1 MSAIPYRGLRTN
13 KLWGDF
19 MYDLII
25 KNGKII
31 DGTGENPYFADLAIK
46 NGKIVRISEDITG
59 SKKTIDASGLTVTP
73 GFIDSHSHSDS
84 TILEFP
90 DQVEKAEQG
99 ITTSI
104 GGQCG
109 STSAPIG
116 IEDETYDVGSFG
128 KSTEVFKTMGTFLDI
143 AKDVPQGSNIAVFVG
158 HSALRKAVIGSYNRS
173 PSAKE
178 LEKMGM
184 LLREG
189 IEHGAL
195 GVSFGL
201 IYPPCCFA
209 KTDELIYLATVA
221 AECGGM
227 VSAHIRDEG
236 YKLVEACEE
245 FINII
250 KSSGARGVFSHHK
263 AMYKENWG
271 KVNITL
277 EMIDKANQEGCDIYC
292 DVYPYTASHT
302 SLSARF
308 IPKEYHSGGNLALV
322 DNLTDTVIRE
332 KIKKV
337 NIEKFGAHD
346 DLNWVLI
353 TNCPAYPEYK
363 GLRLSE
369 IAKIHEKDVYDTI
382 FDLLIESKNACSACY
397 FLMCEEDLETVLS
410 HPRAM
415 ICTDSPVRGSKEVY
429 HPRLRGSFPRA
440 LGRYVRERS
449 VVPLHEMIRKMT
461 SMPATVYGL
470 QGKGLIREGFD
481 ADICIFDA
489 DKIIDRSDFI
499 SCHERAEGLNY
510 VLINGTIVVKNAVY
524 NGTRAGKVLV

>member
-1 MSAIPYRGLRTN
+1 M
-13 KLWGDF
+13 F
-19 MYDLII
+19 DLII

-31 DGTGENPYFADLAIK
+31 DGTGKQPYFADLAIK
-46 NGKIVRISEDITG
+46 DGKIARIAADITG
-59 SKKTIDASGLTVTP
+59 GKKTIDASGLTVTP

-84 TILEFP
+84 SILDFP
-90 DQVEKAEQG
+90 NQVEKAEQG

-109 STSAPIG
+109 SSVAPIG
-116 IEDETYDVGSFG
+116 IEHNVYDVGNFG
-128 KSTEVFKTMGTFLDI
+128 KNSDVYKTMGTFLDI
-143 AKDVPQGSNIAVFVG
+143 AKDVPLGSNLATFVG
-158 HSALRKAVIGSYNRS
+158 HSALRNAVIGPYNRA
-173 PSAKE
+173 PSKDE
-178 LEKMGM
+178 LEKMGA

-201 IYPPCCFA
+201 IYPPSCFA
-209 KTDELIYLATVA
+209 QTDELIYLATVA
-221 AECGGM
+221 AKCGGM
-227 VSAHIRDEG
+227 ISAHIRDEG

-271 KVNITL
+271 KVNNTL
-277 EMIDKANQEGCDIYC
+277 RMIDEANQEGYDVYC

-308 IPKEYHSGGNLALV
+308 TPKEYHSGGTLALV
-322 DNLTDTVIRE
+322 ENLTDMAIRE

-337 NIEKFGAHD
+337 NIEKFGADD

-353 TNCPAYPEYK
+353 TKCPAYPEYK

-369 IAKIHEKDVYDTI
+369 IAKIHKKDVYDTI
-382 FDLLIESKNACSACY
+382 FDMLIKSKGACSACY

-415 ICTDSPVRGSKEVY
+415 ICTDASVRGNSEVY
-429 HPRLRGSFPRA
+429 HPRLRGSFPRV
-440 LGRYVRERS
+440 LGRYVRERA
-449 VVPLHEMIRKMT
+449 VVPLCEMIQKMT
-461 SMPATVYGL
+461 SLPAEVYGL
-470 QGKGLIREGFD
+470 CSKGLLKEGFD

-489 DKIIDRSDFI
+489 NKIIDRADFI

-510 VLINGTIVVKNAVY
+510 VLINGTVVVENAVY

>member
-1 MSAIPYRGLRTN
+1 
-13 KLWGDF
+13 

-31 DGTGENPYFADLAIK
+31 DGTGEPPYFADLAIK
-46 NGKIVRISEDITG
+46 DGKIARIAQNITDG
-59 SKKTIDASGLTVTP
+59 KKTIDASSLTVTP

-84 TILEFP
+84 SVLDFP
-90 DQVEKAEQG
+90 DQVEKIEQG

-109 STSAPIG
+109 SSKAPIG
-116 IEDETYDVGSFG
+116 IEQEAYDVASFG
-128 KSTEVFKTMGTFLDI
+128 KSTEVYKTMGAFLDI
-143 AKDVPQGSNIAVFVG
+143 AKDVPLGSSLAAFVG
-158 HSALRKAVIGSYNRS
+158 HRALRNAVIGPYDRA
-173 PSAKE
+173 PSKDE
-178 LEKMGM
+178 LEKMGA

-189 IEHGAL
+189 MEHGAL

-201 IYPPCCFA
+201 IYPPSCFA
-209 KTDELIYLATVA
+209 KTDELNYLATVA

-236 YKLVEACEE
+236 YRLLEACEE

-250 KSSGARGVFSHHK
+250 KVSGARGVFSHHK

-271 KVNITL
+271 KVNATL
-277 EMIDKANQEGCDIYC
+277 EMIDKANREGCDIYC

-308 IPKEYHSGGNLALV
+308 VPKKYHSGGLHALV
-322 DNLTDTVIRE
+322 ENLSDTAIRE

-337 NIEKFGAHD
+337 NLEKFGADD
-346 DLNWVLI
+346 DLSWVLI
-353 TNCPAYPEYK
+353 TKCAAYPEYK
-363 GLRLSE
+363 GLRLNE
-369 IAKIHEKDVYDTI
+369 IAKIHKKDVYDTI
-382 FDLLIESKNACSACY
+382 FDIITESKNACSACY

-415 ICTDSPVRGSKEVY
+415 ICTDASVRGNSEVY
-429 HPRLRGSFPRA
+429 HPRLRGSFPRV
-440 LGRYVRERS
+440 LGRYVRERA
-449 VVPLHEMIRKMT
+449 VVPLCEMIRKMT
-461 SMPATVYGL
+461 SLPAAVYGL
-470 QGKGLIREGFD
+470 RGKGVLKQGFD

-489 DKIIDRSDFI
+489 EKITDRSDYTA
-499 SCHERAEGLNY
+499 CHERAEGLNY
-510 VLINGTIVVKNAVY
+510 VLINGTVVVKNAVY
-524 NGTRAGKVLV
+524 NGTKEGKVLITAKAE

>member
-1 MSAIPYRGLRTN
+1 
-13 KLWGDF
+13 

-31 DGTGENPYFADLAIK
+31 DGTGEQPYFADLAIK
-46 NGKIVRISEDITG
+46 DGKIAHIAPNITG
-59 SKKTIDASGLTVTP
+59 GKKTIDANGLAVTP

-84 TILEFP
+84 SILDFP
-90 DQVEKAEQG
+90 DQVEKVEQG

-109 STSAPIG
+109 SSNAPIG
-116 IEDETYDVGSFG
+116 IENEVYSVGSFG
-128 KSTEVFKTMGTFLDI
+128 KSTAVYKTMGTFLDI
-143 AKDVPQGSNIAVFVG
+143 AKDVPLGSNLSTFVG
-158 HSALRKAVIGSYNRS
+158 HSALRNAVIGPYNRA
-173 PSAKE
+173 PSKDE
-178 LEKMGM
+178 REKMGA

-201 IYPPCCFA
+201 IYPPSCFA
-209 KTDELIYLATVA
+209 QTDELIYLATVA

-236 YKLVEACEE
+236 YKLLEACEE

-271 KVNITL
+271 KVNVTL
-277 EMIDKANQEGCDIYC
+277 GMIDKANREGCDIYC
-292 DVYPYTASHT
+292 DVYPYTASQT

-308 IPKEYHSGGNLALV
+308 IPKEYHSGGNLALMK
-322 DNLTDTVIRE
+322 NLTDMDILE

-337 NIEKFGAHD
+337 NMEKFGADD

-353 TNCPAYPEYK
+353 TKCSAYPEYK
-363 GLRLSE
+363 GLRISE
-369 IAKIHEKDVYDTI
+369 IAKIREKDVYDTI
-382 FDLLIESKNACSACY
+382 FDMLIESKNACNACY

-410 HPRAM
+410 HPRCM
-415 ICTDSPVRGSKEVY
+415 ICTDSSVRGNSEVY
-429 HPRLRGSFPRA
+429 HPRLRGSFPRV
-440 LGRYVRERS
+440 LGRYVRERG
-449 VVPLHEMIRKMT
+449 VVALPEMIRKMT
-461 SMPATVYGL
+461 SMPAAVYGL
-470 QGKGLIREGFD
+470 HTKGVLKEGFD

-489 DKIIDRSDFI
+489 EEIIDRSDFT

-510 VLINGTIVVKNAVY
+510 VLINGTVVVENAVY